1 MRLNIRLCITV
12 ALFAVVQPATASEFN
27 QVIEDFDRYIQ
38 TEKDSGNFPASVR
51 QPNRYPAQRVD
62 QSPAVKSAGKT
73 TGSTRK
79 GTQKVSRAERKPVLT
94 ASERATRT
102 VSTQKAETTTPAI
115 SVPAQCETIVVKEPV
130 VVTNPIPVGYP
141 QWSPAYL
148 VRDSQKWS
156 GKHKGFVFS
165 PIPGRQSS
173 SLILTPGIMFSMLGE
188 PFRSM
193 TYFSELPLTV
203 ARVLEPENWFKP
215 TDTQKQLR
223 LTRVKLQD
231 VSRELAALN
240 EKYQQVKR
248 DYDDSLIEIAK
259 NEMALKS
266 LTLANNELKAAA
278 ENSNSQ
284 LAAELDKNKKT
295 IDSLNQQISE
305 NLSRYSQSESQI
317 AALTGEKT
325 ALEKQI
331 SSLSKEK
338 ELSDKNI
345 ALLENKN
352 ADVAKISQQLIA
364 LEQQLAA
371 RDAEKSALTEQLS
384 QKDADNRRQAELLK
398 ADLQALASEKN
409 ALNKQIA
416 TLKADNLLSEKNL
429 ALLQDKNADMAKV
442 SQKLTGLEKQLA
454 VRDAEKENL
463 TTQLRQQA
471 ADNSKQSEQLKKE
484 LLALTADK
492 TLLVKQIAQL
502 NTDKALAEKNM
513 ALLQDKN
520 ADMATV
526 TQKLTSLEKQLQQQE
541 ADKQQLTEKVLAL
554 TTDKTKESDA
564 LKRDLLALTADKAGL
579 EKQITRLKSD
589 SAAAEKN
596 ITLLQDKNADLANV
610 S

>member
-38 TEKDSGNFPASVR
+38 TEKDSGSFPASVQ
-51 QPNRYPAQRVD
+51 QPNKYPAQRVD
-62 QSPAVKSAGKT
+62 RAPAVKSAGKT
-73 TGSTRK
+73 TGSSRK
-79 GTQKVSRAERKPVLT
+79 GTQKVSRAERNSVPP

-102 VSTQKAETTTPAI
+102 VSTQKAETTAPAI

-173 SLILTPGIMFSMLGE
+173 SLILTPEIMFSMLGE

-223 LTRVKLQD
+223 LTRIKLQD

-259 NEMALKS
+259 NEMTLKS
-266 LTLANNELKAAA
+266 LTLANNQLKAAA
-278 ENSNSQ
+278 EGGNAQ
-284 LAAELDKNKKT
+284 LAAELDQNRKT

-305 NLSRYSQSESQI
+305 NLSRYGQSESQI
-317 AALTGEKT
+317 TALTGEKT
-325 ALEKQI
+325 ELEKQI
-331 SSLSKEK
+331 LSLNKEK

-345 ALLENKN
+345 ALLEDKN
-352 ADVAKISQQLIA
+352 ADVAKISQQLIE
-364 LEQQLAA
+364 LEKQLAI
-371 RDAEKSALTEQLS
+371 RDTEKSALTEQLS
-384 QKDADNRRQAELLK
+384 QKN
-398 ADLQALASEKN
+398 
-409 ALNKQIA
+409 
-416 TLKADNLLSEKNL
+416 
-429 ALLQDKNADMAKV
+429 
-442 SQKLTGLEKQLA
+442 
-454 VRDAEKENL
+454 
-463 TTQLRQQA
+463 
-471 ADNSKQSEQLKKE
+471 ADNSKQTELLKKE
-484 LLALTADK
+484 LLALA
-492 TLLVKQIAQL
+492 
-502 NTDKALAEKNM
+502 
-513 ALLQDKN
+513 
-520 ADMATV
+520 
-526 TQKLTSLEKQLQQQE
+526 
-541 ADKQQLTEKVLAL
+541 TEKKCV
-554 TTDKTKESDA
+554 
-564 LKRDLLALTADKAGL
+564 R
-579 EKQITRLKSD
+579 
-589 SAAAEKN
+589 
-596 ITLLQDKNADLANV
+596 
-610 S
+610 